1 MIQLGNYQGTPALG
15 NLCRGCFRIGMQ
27 CSVKVF
33 SRHSV
38 AVQIREGRD
47 LCPLHDSA

>member
-15 NLCRGCFRIGMQ
+15 DLCRGYFRIGVP

-38 AVQIREGRD
+38 AVRIREGRD
-47 LCPLHDSA
+47 LCPLYDSA